1 MKKLKN
7 TTLICVDGV
16 GKTESA
22 LKSIEAS
29 TLNLEYEKIV
39 LITPDTNIES
49 NNKIQVSHINKMT
62 WNDYNEF
69 ILNDLTNYFDT
80 PYVLLT
86 QDDGFVS
93 NAEKWSD
100 EFFEYDYI
108 GAPWPLYL
116 VNHLLVNLSNGTDYH
131 GTPFKT
137 NVPKLPNY
145 DLHRYR
151 VGNGGFSFRS
161 KRLCNLTKNY
171 ANKYPEKPEDCIIS
185 LYEREDIYNNNM
197 YIAPVEVAAKFSVES
212 PNEFNVTRDI
222 TQTFG
227 FHRFNY

>member
-29 TLNLEYEKIV
+29 TLNIEYEKVV
-39 LITPDTNIES
+39 LITPDLNIKS
-49 NNKIQVSHINKMT
+49 NNKISVSHINKMS

-69 ILNDLTNYFDT
+69 ILKDLTNYFDT
-80 PYVLLT
+80 TYVLLT

-93 NAEKWSD
+93 NSENWTD

-108 GAPWPLYL
+108 GAPWPIYL
-116 VNHLLVNLSNGTDYH
+116 TNHLLVNLSNNTDFH
-131 GTPFKT
+131 GNPFKT
-137 NVPKLPNY
+137 NIPKLPNY
-145 DLHRYR
+145 DLHNYR

-185 LYEREDIYNNNM
+185 LYEREDIYNHDM
-197 YIAPVEVAAKFSVES
+197 YIAPVKVAAKFSVES
-212 PNEFNVTRDI
+212 PNEFNLTRDI
-222 TQTFG
+222 SQTFG